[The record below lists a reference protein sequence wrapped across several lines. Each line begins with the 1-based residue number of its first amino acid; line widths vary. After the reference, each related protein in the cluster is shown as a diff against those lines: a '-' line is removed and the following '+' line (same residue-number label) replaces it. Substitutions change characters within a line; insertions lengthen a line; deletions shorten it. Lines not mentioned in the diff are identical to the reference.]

1 MQIKHSKYK
10 NTGILFELLVRQITS
25 DILDGKESPAKDILK
40 KYFVKTELGRE
51 YKLYETL
58 LKKTSLTE
66 AKANIVISTLT
77 ESSKTLN
84 RGVIKRQ
91 KYNLISEIQ
100 KHYDLNKF
108 FNHKLPNYKVFA
120 AFYTLLEITNVSNNI
135 NPEQTI
141 NNKVTILE
149 HLTAAQ
155 IVPNKVQDDVMEE
168 FEKADK
174 DVRLL
179 AYRSLL
185 ENFNTKYD
193 DLNSNQ
199 KIILKE
205 FITSI
210 DNTTRLREFYTDK
223 INEIKS
229 ELTSLN
235 KNVKNQVTQIKIN
248 EIISLITPPSKNSR
262 ITDND
267 LVDLLQY
274 YDSRITDNDLVD
286 LLQYYDLINELE
298 TVNG

>member
-1 MQIKHSKYK
+1 MQVKHSKYK

-25 DILDGKESPAKDILK
+25 DTLDGTESPAKDILK

-66 AKANIVISTLT
+66 AKANITIDTLT

-108 FNHKLPNYKVFA
+108 FNHKLPNYKIYA
-120 AFYTLLEITNVSNNI
+120 AFYTLLEINNAQSPT

-155 IVPNKVQDDVMEE
+155 ISPNKVKDEVMEE

-185 ENFNTKYD
+185 ENFNNKYD
-193 DLNSNQ
+193 NLNSNQ
-199 KIILKE
+199 KVILKE

-210 DNTTRLREFYTDK
+210 DNTTRLKEFYTDK

-235 KNVKNQVTQIKIN
+235 KKTKNQVTQIKIN
-248 EIISLITPPSKNSR
+248 EIISLIKLPAKTA
-262 ITDND
+262 
-267 LVDLLQY
+267 
-274 YDSRITDNDLVD
+274 RITDNDLVD